1 MSLAEKIA
9 CLRKRNSLSQ
19 EEFSERLGVSRQAV
33 SKWEAAESVPDIA
46 NLVRLSALFGVS
58 VDFMVKDGCGTA
70 ENTANDNTFAKR
82 NFSALETEMM
92 DKTDFYNSA
101 EIREF
106 LCRAKRATYAG
117 KGSEVQPCRKNSHDL
132 FYSEDLGAEFGRLE
146 YYDTYL
152 GGKNFSGEEALWKD
166 GIPFWAMNYCGRV
179 LDESFSG
186 DFLKSALKAVEPQL
200 PFRGPEFFRDG
211 DRTYVCKV
219 CGGFEWFSG
228 SEAIFHGARKV
239 YECIFHGGV
248 VR

>member
-9 CLRKRNSLSQ
+9 CLRKKNFLSQ
-19 EEFSERLGVSRQAV
+19 EELSERLGVSRQAV
-33 SKWEAAESVPDIA
+33 SKWEAAESVPDIS

-70 ENTANDNTFAKR
+70 ELDSKNNISAER
-82 NFSALETEMM
+82 NFSAIKTETVNGTSIF
-92 DKTDFYNSA
+92 DSA

-132 FYSEDLGAEFGRLE
+132 FYSEDLGAEFGTLE

-186 DFLKSALKAVEPQL
+186 DFLKSALHAVEPKL

-219 CGGFEWFSG
+219 CGGFDWFSG

-239 YECIFHGGV
+239 YECVFHGGI